1 MSDIENNHSSNT
13 EVSDIGVK
21 SYLGND
27 KDREKFEFFF
37 LKTYNHMNLSSK
49 RIYLILM
56 KGVDNHLMRR
66 EGKY

>member
-21 SYLGND
+21 SYVSND

-37 LKTYNHMNLSSK
+37 FENLQP
-49 RIYLILM
+49 Y
-56 KGVDNHLMRR
+56 
-66 EGKY
+66 EFEQ